1 MSYFGSQSYI
11 VCEDL
16 FKIYKIADL
25 EVVAL
30 RGLDL
35 TVNRGEVVAIVGA
48 SGSGKST
55 LLNILAGYDSPSAG
69 NVSVGERD
77 LLRMTT
83 RETEVY
89 RRDEV
94 GFIWQQTSRNL
105 FPYLSALENVALP
118 MMLTSASASERRER
132 AEGLLELVG
141 LGHRF
146 HHTQEKLSG
155 GEQQRVAIAV
165 ALANNPPLL
174 LADEPTGELDDATAA
189 EILDLFGKINTDM
202 GTTVMIVTHDRD
214 IAYKVGRVVM
224 IQDGKMATEVRRK
237 VTFQRLSGTT
247 DTEQPLE
254 EFILVDGSGRVQI
267 PREYLEELRMGAR
280 ARVDVQDGKVVLI
293 PENNL
298 DFSGPSQPAESP
310 QPAEDNDAM
319 FKRPEPDSDDSNND
333 TQ

>member
-1 MSYFGSQSYI
+1 MTYANNEAYI

-35 TVNRGEVVAIVGA
+35 KVRRSEVVAIVGA

-55 LLNILAGYDSPSAG
+55 LLNILAGYDAPSAG
-69 NVSVGERD
+69 RVSVGDKD
-77 LLRMTT
+77 LLRMTPNDV
-83 RETEVY
+83 ETY

-94 GFIWQQTSRNL
+94 GFIWQQTSRNM
-105 FPYLSALENVALP
+105 FPYLTAIENVALP
-118 MMLTSASASERRER
+118 MMLTFTSPAQRRKR
-132 AEGLLELVG
+132 AGDLLELVG
-141 LGHRF
+141 LSHRMGH
-146 HHTQEKLSG
+146 TPEKLSG

-165 ALANNPPLL
+165 ALANHPPLL

-189 EILDLFGKINTDM
+189 EILDLFGAINNELD
-202 GTTVMIVTHDRD
+202 TTILIVTHDPD

-224 IQDGKMATEVRRK
+224 IRDGKMATEVRRR
-237 VTFQRLSGTT
+237 VTYQRLSGAAETA
-247 DTEQPLE
+247 QPLE

-267 PREYLEELRMGAR
+267 PRDIIDRLKIGAR
-280 ARVDVQDGKVVLI
+280 ARIDAVDGKVTLT
-293 PENNL
+293 
-298 DFSGPSQPAESP
+298 
-310 QPAEDNDAM
+310 
-319 FKRPEPDSDDSNND
+319 PDD

>member
-1 MSYFGSQSYI
+1 MTYANNEAYI

-35 TVNRGEVVAIVGA
+35 KVRRSEVVAIVGA

-55 LLNILAGYDSPSAG
+55 LLNILAGYDAPSAG
-69 NVSVGERD
+69 RVSVGDKD
-77 LLRMTT
+77 LLRMTPNDV
-83 RETEVY
+83 ETY

-94 GFIWQQTSRNL
+94 GFIWQQTSRNM
-105 FPYLSALENVALP
+105 FPYLTAIENVALP
-118 MMLTSASASERRER
+118 MMLTFTSPAQRRKR
-132 AEGLLELVG
+132 AEDLLELVG
-141 LGHRF
+141 LSHRMGH
-146 HHTQEKLSG
+146 TPEKLSG

-165 ALANNPPLL
+165 ALANHPPLL

-189 EILDLFGKINTDM
+189 EILDLFGAINNELD
-202 GTTVMIVTHDRD
+202 TTILIVTHDPD

-224 IQDGKMATEVRRK
+224 IRDGKMATEVRRR
-237 VTFQRLSGTT
+237 VTYQRLSGAAET
-247 DTEQPLE
+247 DQPLE

-267 PREYLEELRMGAR
+267 PRDIIDRLKIGAR
-280 ARVDVQDGKVVLI
+280 ARIDATDGKVTLT
-293 PENNL
+293 
-298 DFSGPSQPAESP
+298 
-310 QPAEDNDAM
+310 
-319 FKRPEPDSDDSNND
+319 PDD

>member
-1 MSYFGSQSYI
+1 MTYANREAYI

-35 TVNRGEVVAIVGA
+35 NVQRNEVVAVVGA

-69 NVSVGERD
+69 RVSVGDKD
-77 LLRMTT
+77 LLRMTSN
-83 RETEVY
+83 EVELY

-94 GFIWQQTSRNL
+94 GFIWQQTSRNM
-105 FPYLSALENVALP
+105 FPYLTAVENVALP
-118 MMLTSASASERRER
+118 MMLTFTSPGERQRR
-132 AEGLLELVG
+132 AEELLGLVG
-141 LGHRF
+141 LGRRMG
-146 HHTQEKLSG
+146 HTPEKLSG

-165 ALANNPPLL
+165 ALANHPPLL

-189 EILDLFGKINTDM
+189 EILDLFGEINRELN
-202 GTTVMIVTHDRD
+202 TTIIIVTHDPD

-224 IQDGKMATEVRRK
+224 IRDGKMATEVRRRI
-237 VTFQRLSGTT
+237 TYQRLSGSAETG
-247 DTEQPLE
+247 QPLE

-267 PREYLEELRMGAR
+267 PRDIIDRLNIGER
-280 ARVDVQDGKVVLI
+280 ARIDTLDGKVTLT
-293 PENNL
+293 P
-298 DFSGPSQPAESP
+298 
-310 QPAEDNDAM
+310 DN
-319 FKRPEPDSDDSNND
+319 EV
-333 TQ
+333 

>member
-1 MSYFGSQSYI
+1 MTYANNEAYI

-35 TVNRGEVVAIVGA
+35 KVRRSEVVAIVGA

-55 LLNILAGYDSPSAG
+55 LLNILAGYDAPSAG
-69 NVSVGERD
+69 RVSVGDKD
-77 LLRMTT
+77 LLRMTPNDV
-83 RETEVY
+83 EVY

-94 GFIWQQTSRNL
+94 GFIWQQTSRNM
-105 FPYLSALENVALP
+105 FPYLTAIENVALP
-118 MMLTSASASERRER
+118 MMLTFTSPAQRRKR
-132 AEGLLELVG
+132 AEDLLELVG
-141 LGHRF
+141 LSHRMGH
-146 HHTQEKLSG
+146 TPEKLSG

-165 ALANNPPLL
+165 ALANHPPLL

-189 EILDLFGKINTDM
+189 EILDLFGAINQELD
-202 GTTVMIVTHDRD
+202 TTILIVTHDPD

-224 IQDGKMATEVRRK
+224 IRDGKMATEVRRR
-237 VTFQRLSGTT
+237 VTYQRLSGAAET
-247 DTEQPLE
+247 DQPLE

-267 PREYLEELRMGAR
+267 PRDIIDRLKIGAR
-280 ARVDVQDGKVVLI
+280 ARIDAVDGKVTLT
-293 PENNL
+293 
-298 DFSGPSQPAESP
+298 
-310 QPAEDNDAM
+310 
-319 FKRPEPDSDDSNND
+319 PDD